1 MKVMRHSHG
10 VAREGGGSSM
20 CVLEQRQSSGPSP
33 RQGDCDLFLHAHE
46 DYSKRR
52 SAAARKQKEIKKV

>member
-33 RQGDCDLFLHAHE
+33 LKATPIYFFTRMRIIRNAGLRLHE
-46 DYSKRR
+46 N
-52 SAAARKQKEIKKV
+52 KKK